1 MDLSE
6 IRPSTQIRH
15 PWETARAA
23 AIATLVTTEITNH
36 RPHQPLRWLDVG
48 AGDAWLAAEI
58 HGILPAGSTMTCW
71 DTEYTADH
79 LDTFGELYDTVSLT
93 ASPPDGR
100 VDVISL
106 LDVLEHIENDR
117 DALADIVDQYLVPG
131 GYLIITV
138 PAYNRLFTRHDTAL
152 GHHRRY
158 HRASLHSVLPDNLT
172 VIRDGGLFMSLL
184 PARAAAVA
192 AERLT
197 RTIRRRATI
206 SSASEAGIGGWSR
219 GPLTTRAIATVLGWD
234 ARASRA
240 VSRAGRFLPGLSIWL
255 VAQREP
261 SPDR

>member
-6 IRPSTQIRH
+6 IRTSTHLRH

-23 AIATLVTTEITNH
+23 AITTLIGTQITN
-36 RPHQPLRWLDVG
+36 REPHQPLRWLDIG

-58 HGILPAGSTMTCW
+58 HSTLPAGSTMTCW
-71 DTEYTADH
+71 DTEYTDDH
-79 LDTFGELYDTVSLT
+79 LNTFGEQYDTVSLT
-93 ASPPDGR
+93 ASSPEGR
-100 VDVISL
+100 ADVISL
-106 LDVLEHIENDR
+106 FDVLEHIENDR

-158 HRASLHSVLPDNLT
+158 HRAGLRSILPDNLT

-192 AERLT
+192 LERLT
-197 RTIRRRATI
+197 TTIRRRATI
-206 SSASEAGIGGWSR
+206 APPTEAGIGGWSR
-219 GPLTTRAIATVLGWD
+219 GPITTRTIATVLGWD

-240 VSRAGRFLPGLSIWL
+240 VSRAGGFLPGLSIWL